1 MKKYLFLTI
10 CLAALFMTGCTA
22 SYHQINVGHIDSGT
36 KLEINKSVFISTPK
50 DGFYGNSVQNGS
62 GQMTAQAVKAAFS
75 RFTNKIKLS
84 ADCNDI
90 EPCIKAAKEAN
101 YDYLV
106 FPEVL
111 HWEERATEW
120 SGLPDRIE
128 IKLSLY
134 AIPSNKQISS
144 IIIKGKSKWATFGG
158 DHPQDLLPKPI
169 NNYVSTLYK

>member
-1 MKKYLFLTI
+1 MKKYLFLAI
-10 CLAALFMTGCTA
+10 CLAALLMTGCTA

-62 GQMTAQAVKAAFS
+62 GRMTAQAVKAAFS

-84 ADCNDI
+84 VDCNDI
-90 EPCIKAAKEAN
+90 APCIKAAKEAN